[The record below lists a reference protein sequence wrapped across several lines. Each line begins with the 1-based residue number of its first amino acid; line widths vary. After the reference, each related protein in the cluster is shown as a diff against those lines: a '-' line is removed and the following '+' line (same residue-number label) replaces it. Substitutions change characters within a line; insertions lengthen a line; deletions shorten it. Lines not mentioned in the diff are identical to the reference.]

1 MTLSPANA
9 IASWRPAMT
18 LSPATAIALPQN
30 YRRWVKEGKLQILI
44 YNGDADFI
52 LSHMG
57 NSAWINQGD
66 PP

>member
-1 MTLSPANA
+1 
-9 IASWRPAMT
+9 MT